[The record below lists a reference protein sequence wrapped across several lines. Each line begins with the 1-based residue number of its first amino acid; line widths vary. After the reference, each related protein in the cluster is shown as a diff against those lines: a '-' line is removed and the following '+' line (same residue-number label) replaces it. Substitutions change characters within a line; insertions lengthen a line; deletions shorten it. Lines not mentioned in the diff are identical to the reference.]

1 MCTVG
6 SEENAGLIAKTLVE
20 EKLAAC
26 VNTIPKIK
34 SVYSWKG
41 EIVEDNEILLLIKT
55 RGQMYTQ
62 VEARLKELHTYEVP
76 EIIAFD
82 IAKGSKDYLGWIET
96 VTQH

>member
-6 SEENAGLIAKTLVE
+6 SEDNAGLIARSLVE

-26 VNTIPKIK
+26 VNVVPKVQSI
-34 SVYSWKG
+34 YSWKG
-41 EIVEDNEILLLIKT
+41 EIVEDNELLLLIKT

-62 VEARLKELHTYEVP
+62 VEARIRALHTYEVP

-82 IAKGSKDYLGWIET
+82 ITKGSKDYLDWIKT
-96 VTQH
+96 ITQ